1 MPEVKVLMLVLAL
14 VLILLPRPIIP
25 PRGMIIPPVGDDGA
39 GDDLKEQR
47 GSSSCF
53 FFRFSGQNG
62 KNWLVPSVEAE
73 NFQSI

>member
-14 VLILLPRPIIP
+14 VLILMPRRIIP

-47 GSSSCF
+47 AIMFLQAEIS
-53 FFRFSGQNG
+53 RF
-62 KNWLVPSVEAE
+62 
-73 NFQSI
+73 

>member
-47 GSSSCF
+47 AIMFLQAEIS
-53 FFRFSGQNG
+53 RF
-62 KNWLVPSVEAE
+62 
-73 NFQSI
+73 